1 MPTILDVG
9 CGNNKTPGAWGIDL
23 DPRSQADVICDL
35 NHYPWPLA
43 EGQFEEILCNH
54 ILEHLADVMHL
65 MEEVHRV
72 ACPGALVKVMTPH
85 YTSPSSYADPTHR
98 YHFAAGVPDYLA
110 TRGEPRFEKVSIR
123 LRFSRLYRCLGI
135 EVLANHF
142 LNLYEPFFAFLFP
155 ARDLYFTLRVIKYY
169 TFAVFNKEQGST

>member
-1 MPTILDVG
+1 MAAILDVG
-9 CGNNKTPGAWGIDL
+9 CGNNKAPGAWGIDL

-35 NHYPWPLA
+35 DKFPWPLRSDH
-43 EGQFEEILCNH
+43 FEEILCNH
-54 ILEHLADVMHL
+54 ILEHVADVMRF

-72 ACPGALVKVMTPH
+72 ARPGALVKVVTPH

-98 YHFAAGVPDYLA
+98 HHFAAGLPDYLTA
-110 TRGEPRFEKVSIR
+110 KGSLRFEKVSVH

-135 EVLANHF
+135 EALANRF

-155 ARDLYFTLRVIKYY
+155 ARDLCFTLRVVKR
-169 TFAVFNKEQGST
+169 SR